1 MISIFH
7 FILVWLLGSG
17 MSGVGSWSDA
27 FSSVVKEERSTIYVV
42 DFRGKLQRA
51 SDDKDLLIRY
61 CRKYYICGHL
71 QERNETTEK
80 INHIKQARKW
90 IEKI

>member
-17 MSGVGSWSDA
+17 MSGAGSWSDA
-27 FSSVVKEERSTIYVV
+27 LSSVVKESRTTIYVV

-51 SDDKDLLIRY
+51 SNDKDLLIRY

-80 INHIKQARKW
+80 INHFKQARKW
-90 IEKI
+90 ITRI

>member
-7 FILVWLLGSG
+7 FILVWLLGRD
-17 MSGVGSWSDA
+17 MSGSGSWSDA
-27 FSSVVKEERSTIYVV
+27 FSSVVKESRSTIYVV

-51 SDDKDLLIRY
+51 SDDKYLLIRY

-90 IEKI
+90 VEKI